1 MGQLISLQG
10 IPRWPGL
17 NHFKSLSSTGEFAD
31 GTKFEDLSKVH
42 TLRHCLAAQIDPC
55 NDLQVLIFA
64 TIRVLSRA
72 RSPGGFL
79 LLRLLR
85 SYLELDMHASLTVH
99 TDRTISSGKEELL
112 LFNAVL
118 QVVSTIFQ

>member
-1 MGQLISLQG
+1 VARI
-10 IPRWPGL
+10 
-17 NHFKSLSSTGEFAD
+17 N
-31 GTKFEDLSKVH
+31 
-42 TLRHCLAAQIDPC
+42 PC

-64 TIRVLSRA
+64 SIHVLSRA

-85 SYLELDMHASLTVH
+85 SYLELDMYASLTVH
-99 TDRTISSGKEELL
+99 TDRTISSEKEELL

-118 QVVSTIFQ
+118 QVVSTVFQ